1 MNKINFFILSLMVLI
16 NVLLFS
22 QDYEYEIF
30 KLIDNNSISEIKN
43 KVLNK
48 EININFK
55 NKYEET
61 PLLYAIKTNASNEI
75 IKYLINSGVSSYL
88 FLKLMFISLF
98 NTLFFISD
106 ILLLSINLNIS
117 YS

>member
-75 IKYLINSGVSSYL
+75 IKYLINSGADINVTTNEINIDFYSY
-88 FLKLMFISLF
+88 KKGID
-98 NTLFFISD
+98 NKTL
-106 ILLLSINLNIS
+106 
-117 YS
+117 Y